1 MPFPPISKLNELPE
15 PEFLE
20 AINSLFE
27 PAPPLAKILYEA
39 RPYISYS
46 SLLDF
51 SQYVIDN
58 DLSHEDR
65 ILVVNAH
72 PRIGAPPQG
81 LSAHSIKEQGYDRKQ
96 TPEEEQV
103 NARLKELNEA
113 YEKKY
118 GFKFVVFVN
127 GRPRKDIVPVLE
139 KRLSEGTQES
149 ELKVGLS
156 EMLIIAR
163 DRLRKLQA
171 PAKL

>member
-1 MPFPPISKLNELPE
+1 MTFPPISKLNGLPRE
-15 PEFLE
+15 DFLE
-20 AINSLFE
+20 AVNSLFE

-39 RPYISYS
+39 RPYLSYS
-46 SLLDF
+46 GLLDF
-51 SQYVIDN
+51 AQYVIDH
-58 DLSHEDR
+58 DLSEEDR

-81 LSAHSIKEQGYDRKQ
+81 LSAHSIKEQGYDKKP

-103 NARLKELNEA
+103 NGRLGELNEE

-127 GRPRKDIVPVLE
+127 GRPRKEIIPVLE
-139 KRLSEGTQES
+139 KRLQVGTKES
-149 ELKVGLS
+149 ELKLGLS

-163 DRLRKLQA
+163 DRLRKLQT